1 MQRKIIAASV
11 LGVACLAAGAL
22 SVSATAADRT
32 MSAISAPAQDTP
44 EPTDTT
50 AAPNGEPTSDR
61 PEPGAR
67 LAETLAP
74 LVADGTLTQA
84 QADAVVSTLIE
95 ARPEG
100 PGRGGEGRGRSGPS
114 LDAAA
119 TALGLSVEDLRAQL
133 RDGSTLAEIAT
144 VQGVDVATVVDAL
157 VAEATT
163 RLNEAVTAGRLTQEE
178 ADAKL
183 VDIEARITE
192 FVNEGGHRDGHRG
205 GGQLKD

>member
-1 MQRKIIAASV
+1 MPRSRSTV
-11 LGVACLAAGAL
+11 SLSNSRRSDHVGNLGSGPRHAGADGH
-22 SVSATAADRT
+22 DRCT
-32 MSAISAPAQDTP
+32 
-44 EPTDTT
+44 EW
-50 AAPNGEPTSDR
+50 
-61 PEPGAR
+61 
-67 LAETLAP
+67 P